1 MKKLGLSVAIVS
13 ALTLSA
19 CGGGSSSAP
28 AGSGGSVSTGV
39 FLDSAVANIGYR
51 TDTQSGVTNDNGEYN
66 YLSGE
71 TVTFFI
77 GDLELPAV
85 EATGVVTPLT
95 IAGTQD
101 TSDDTVVNITRLL
114 QSLDTDGDPDNGI
127 EIADEASD
135 VATAVDFTQS
145 ITDFANSTAV
155 TTLVANSGSTTT
167 ALISEDQAI
176 SHLEETLIEEG
187 ETFTPSSSIA
197 GIWTTD
203 DDENDLLAFVFFQ
216 DGTYVHMEVDIDDA
230 SETNGMEWGTY
241 SRNDETGLLELGIT
255 FDNTDT
261 GLFDFS
267 AADPAN
273 IFAQVDDDVLT
284 LEFDDNNNGT
294 IDEDESLDLTRSANS
309 DILGAWTNTS
319 TENEL
324 LAFVFFDNGTYAH
337 LEVDEEAPNNP
348 ENPDEVSGM
357 EWGTYSIN
365 SENDALTASITF
377 DGNLDTGLT
386 DTLSESI
393 PLFAKVE
400 GDTLTL
406 QFDEDESGVISSEE
420 ELVLNRAPMPV
431 YEKLSN

>member
-1 MKKLGLSVAIVS
+1 
-13 ALTLSA
+13 
-19 CGGGSSSAP
+19 
-28 AGSGGSVSTGV
+28 
-39 FLDSAVANIGYR
+39 
-51 TDTQSGVTNDNGEYN
+51 N

-261 GLFDFS
+261 GLFVFS